1 MYQLSLSEN
10 PPGIPP
16 DDFEQ
21 NGYLYHLTGVTQA
34 YDAGVDTQAKTETIT
49 QGSDTRELLEVLK
62 QLPGQ
67 KKVKMTPLQQP
78 LRFPQSP
85 SMTLKLSTPKET
97 VSKTRVPLSVPSS

>member
-21 NGYLYHLTGVTQA
+21 NGYLYHLTGVTQV
-34 YDAGVDTQAKTETIT
+34 YGIGVDTQAETETIT
-49 QGSDTRELLEVLK
+49 QDSDTGELSEVLK

-67 KKVKMTPLQQP
+67 KEVKMTPLKQP
-78 LRFPQSP
+78 PRFPQSP

-97 VSKTRVPLSVPSS
+97 VSKTRVPFSVPSS